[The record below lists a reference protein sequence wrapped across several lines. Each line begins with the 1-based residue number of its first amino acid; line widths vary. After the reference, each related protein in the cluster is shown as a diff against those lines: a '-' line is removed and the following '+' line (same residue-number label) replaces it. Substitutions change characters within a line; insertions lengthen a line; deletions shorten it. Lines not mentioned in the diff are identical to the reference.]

1 MNQDPIEPASEFD
14 AVAIFHLI
22 RERLWLILGCLAFT
36 CGLGVLYVI
45 RTPKTYEATTVIQV
59 EQAARKIVEIQ
70 DVANEDL
77 KANEQ
82 LKTIEVGF
90 TNLSLLAGVV
100 ERLKLAPE
108 QLGLK
113 PGERPYATT
122 DLARALQEATSAR
135 LQKGTRL
142 INVTVE
148 NGDPELTQRLSE
160 EVVRQFMREFIER
173 RIGIADYASTFLTEE
188 GDRIKQRLANSQA
201 AVQAYKDAHVEISLD
216 DSATLMDSRMLALNT
231 RFNEARTERIK
242 LEADY
247 ALIQRSGL
255 ANPDE
260 LLRLASVAGAPAVL
274 AARKDLADAE
284 SDFAALTER
293 YKSLHPKYVQAQRK
307 LDEFRATVRRTVIKT
322 AEGVGASLEAAR
334 ETETKT
340 EALNKEADKAKVEF
354 SKVSLPYRALVK
366 ELENDQ
372 ELYANL
378 QRRLK
383 ETEVTKSMEQDSVR
397 IVQPA
402 VLPQRPSKPKTV
414 LVLAASVISGLFLGG
429 LLTFGMNAVNQSFK
443 TVDQTEQE
451 LGLPVLGTV
460 PKATRISL
468 GAKAQL
474 TVREPNSP
482 VAESFRSLRASLSL
496 LGADGEN
503 RTTLFTSAIPGEGKT
518 FNSVNYAVS
527 LAQLGRRTLIVD
539 GDLRL
544 PTVHKLFF
552 DKLPEVGV
560 SAVLTGELPLS
571 KAVRSAGIENL
582 DVLTAGRRAQQ
593 PAEIISRGAF
603 TRLIEEALKQYDNV
617 IVDSAP
623 IHAVSDTLLMLKDVD
638 TVCVVIHASK
648 TPCRVVARALHK
660 ITEAG
665 GSAAGVILNQLP
677 PAGLGYYYHYS
688 GGEYGKGVYGST
700 AKDV

>member
-1 MNQDPIEPASEFD
+1 MNPEPIEPASEFD
-14 AVAIFHLI
+14 AMAVYHLL
-22 RERLWLILGCLAFT
+22 RERFWLILGCLVFT
-36 CGLGVLYVI
+36 CGLGLFYI
-45 RTPKTYEATTVIQV
+45 ARTPKTYEATTVIQV

-82 LKTIEVGF
+82 LKTIEVSF
-90 TNLSLLAGVV
+90 TNLSLLTGVV
-100 ERLKLAPE
+100 ERLKLTPE
-108 QLGLK
+108 QLGLA
-113 PGERPYATT
+113 PRERPYVTS
-122 DLARALQEATSAR
+122 DLARALQDATTAK

-142 INVTVE
+142 ISVTVE
-148 NGDPELTQRLSE
+148 NGDPALTQQLSD
-160 EVVRQFMREFIER
+160 EVVRQFMRDFIER
-173 RIGIADYASTFLTEE
+173 RIGISDYASTFLTEE
-188 GDRIKQRLANSQA
+188 RDRIKQRLADSQA
-201 AVQAYKDAHVEISLD
+201 AVQAYKDANPEVSLD
-216 DSATLMDSRMLALNT
+216 DSQGLMDSRMLALNS
-231 RFNEARTERIK
+231 RFNEARTDRFK

-247 ALIQRSGL
+247 ALIQRYGMTN
-255 ANPDE
+255 ADE
-260 LLRLASVAGAPAVL
+260 LLRVASVASAPAVL
-274 AARKDLADAE
+274 ASRKDLAEAE
-284 SDFAALTER
+284 SDFAALTQR
-293 YKSLHPKYVQAQRK
+293 YKSLHPKYIQAQRK
-307 LDEFRATVRRTVIKT
+307 LEEYRAAVRRTVVKA
-322 AEGVGASLEAAR
+322 AEGVGTSLEAAR
-334 ETETKT
+334 ETEAKT
-340 EALNKEADKAKVEF
+340 EALLKEADKEKIEF
-354 SKVSLPYRALVK
+354 SKVSLPYRALTK

-402 VLPQRPSKPKTV
+402 VLPERPSKPKSV
-414 LVLAASVISGLFLGG
+414 LVLAASIISGAFLGG

-443 TVDQTEQE
+443 TVDQAEEQ

-460 PKATRISL
+460 PKATKASL
-468 GAKAQL
+468 GAKASL

-482 VAESFRSLRASLSL
+482 VAEAFRSLRASLSL
-496 LGADGEN
+496 LGAEGEN
-503 RTTLFTSAIPGEGKT
+503 RTVLFTSAIPGEGKT
-518 FNSVNYAVS
+518 FNSVNYAVA
-527 LAQLGRRTLIVD
+527 LAQLGRRTLIID

-552 DKLPEVGV
+552 DNLPEVGV
-560 SAVLTGELPLS
+560 SAVLTGELPLE
-571 KAVRSAGIENL
+571 KAVSPSGIENL

-593 PAEIISRGAF
+593 PAEIISKGAF
-603 TRLIEEALKQYDNV
+603 TKLIKEALSKYDNV

-638 TVCVVIHASK
+638 TVCLVIHAAK

-665 GSAAGVILNQLP
+665 GAAAGVILNQLP

-688 GGEYGKGVYGST
+688 VGEYGKGVYGTESPR
-700 AKDV
+700 